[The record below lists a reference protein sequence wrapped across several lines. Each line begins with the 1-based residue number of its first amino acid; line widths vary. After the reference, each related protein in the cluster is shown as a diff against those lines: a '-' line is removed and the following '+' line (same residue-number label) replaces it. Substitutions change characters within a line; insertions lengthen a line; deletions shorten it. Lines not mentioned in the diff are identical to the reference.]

1 MDFLD
6 LKMTAGIYVTLTD
19 QVSYQTGEFL

>member
-6 LKMTAGIYVTLTD
+6 LKMTAGLYMTLAD
-19 QVSYQTGEFL
+19 QVSYQAGEFS

>member
-6 LKMTAGIYVTLTD
+6 LKMIAGLYVTLTD